1 MLVSEG
7 VPAGSCGVLASWR
20 GDSVS
25 VQWGWP
31 TGVLWSL
38 SGGELLGGIA
48 GRWPG
53 PDCEIPERGSGE
65 GAEGVMASPPA
76 MRRPSQGRRAAQAE
90 GARGG

>member
-38 SGGELLGGIA
+38 SGGELLGGRA

-53 PDCEIPERGSGE
+53 PDCEIPERGSRE
-65 GAEGVMASPPA
+65 GGRGSHGLPTCDAEAKSGQEG
-76 MRRPSQGRRAAQAE
+76 RPG
-90 GARGG
+90 